1 MIQGF
6 EEYTVD
12 VTPEEIRIVNL
23 IAKSISLRIGVGN
36 AITNREIRKKLSER
50 NLDTSDVK
58 IRKYIQYIRVNKLAP
73 KLCASS
79 NGYYI
84 AESEEDWVKYRES
97 FRERVR
103 SMQFTLSCMG
113 E

>member
-36 AITNREIRKKLSER
+36 AITNREIRK
-50 NLDTSDVK
+50 
-58 IRKYIQYIRVNKLAP
+58 
-73 KLCASS
+73 
-79 NGYYI
+79 
-84 AESEEDWVKYRES
+84 
-97 FRERVR
+97 
-103 SMQFTLSCMG
+103 
-113 E
+113 